1 MTTDVAI
8 RSQQTPVS
16 TMDESAVHYVDE
28 SAIAACISYGHM
40 PEAHVLEGTLSQCVG
55 SDAPCEK
62 LAHRP
67 DVTD

>member
-16 TMDESAVHYVDE
+16 TMDGSAVHYVDE

-40 PEAHVLEGTLSQCVG
+40 HEAHVLEYHSV
-55 SDAPCEK
+55 
-62 LAHRP
+62 LAVMP
-67 DVTD
+67 PVKS